1 MIKKPFFGFSKPKLD
16 YAGIE
21 GLGQGG
27 VKDIPLPKRAVL
39 FVEAPHPT
47 GIDLSFQVGDE
58 IKTGQNLK
66 VSPFSKTTFTSTV
79 TGAITDI
86 SKKTGYLGK
95 TFLSVS
101 IDVSETDQW
110 DDAFSPAVQ
119 TSEPGKAGPYLNG
132 LPGILDMDTLIH
144 PETPLK
150 TIVVNGMDKDLL
162 VTTQQ
167 MVVKSRA
174 NDLKEGI
181 NYLKKITGNPKVILV
196 VPPGLSAEAAKSG
209 AQVRIV
215 APFYPNSL
223 PEMIM
228 KNVLNQV
235 VPAGADCAS
244 LGVGFINAE
253 GVASLKSAIT
263 DGKPPV
269 TKMVTVIGKNET
281 TQMIQVRM
289 GTPVN
294 AVLGALNISLEQGD
308 RLVIGGPMTGK
319 SIYSEDMPVLQDTDA
334 IMVQGKDQLAL
345 NANDPCVNCGECIR
359 ACPVRIPVNML
370 VRLLENSQYEEAA
383 KAYDLL
389 SCIEC
394 GLCSYVCE
402 AKIPVF
408 HYIMLGKYELSL
420 MEEAEESVNG

>member
-1 MIKKPFFGFSKPKLD
+1 MIKKPFFGFGKPKLD

-21 GLGQGG
+21 GLGQGE
-27 VKDIPLPKRAVL
+27 VKTIPLPERAVL

-47 GIDLSFQVGDE
+47 VIDLSFQVGDE
-58 IKTGQNLK
+58 IKTGQNLE

-95 TFLSVS
+95 TFLSVG

-132 LPGILDMDTLIH
+132 LPGISDMDALIH

-167 MVVKSRA
+167 MVVKSQA

-181 NYLKKITGNPKVILV
+181 DYLKKITGNPKVILV
-196 VPPGLSAEAAKSG
+196 VPPELSSEAAKSG
-209 AQVRIV
+209 AQVQTIT
-215 APFYPNSL
+215 PSYPNSL

-253 GVASLKSAIT
+253 GVAALKSAIT

-269 TKMVTVIGKNET
+269 TKRVTVIGKNEQ
-281 TQMIQVRM
+281 TQMIRVRM

-308 RLVIGGPMTGK
+308 RLVIGGPMTGR
-319 SIYSEDMPVLQDTDA
+319 SIYTEDMPVLQDTDA
-334 IMVQGKDQLAL
+334 IMVQGKDRLAL
-345 NANDPCVNCGECIR
+345 NADDPCVNCGECIR

-370 VRLLENSQYEEAA
+370 VRLLENSRYEEAA
-383 KAYDLL
+383 KEYDLL

-420 MEEAEESVNG
+420 MEKAEESING